1 MPALSTE
8 SIGKFVALGGTYRS
22 HLDEKELTYRWPD
35 VWIAPDEAVIPD
47 AATIEIPS
55 RVDTTKPGA
64 ELTAVIGEDIYQASE
79 EEAWEAIKGFTISN
93 DVTAAGEWPGQSDP
107 NLKMNTGV
115 GYKIL
120 PTFHPI
126 LTDYVPRGDVSDYD
140 DLAVEIRVDG
150 EVSVS
155 GTTKQLA
162 FTIPE
167 LISFASSIVH
177 LHPGDVVAM
186 GDPGR
191 PSVMLDDSDEVTCSI
206 ENHGE
211 LTNPI
216 STQ

>member
-1 MPALSTE
+1 MPTLSME

-22 HLDEKELTYRWPD
+22 HLKEKELTYRWPD

-47 AATIEIPS
+47 GATIEIPS
-55 RVDTTKPGA
+55 QVDKTKPGA
-64 ELTAVIGEDIYQASE
+64 ELTAVIGEDIHQASE
-79 EEAWEAIKGFTISN
+79 QEAWEAIKGFTISN

-126 LTDYVPRGDVSDYD
+126 LTEYVPRGDVTDYD

-167 LISFASSIVH
+167 LISFASSIIH

-186 GDPGR
+186 GDPGQ
-191 PSVMLDDSDEVTCSI
+191 PSVMLHGADKVTCSI

-211 LTNPI
+211 LTNLI

>member
-1 MPALSTE
+1 MTKLSVE

-47 AATIEIPS
+47 GATIEIPS
-55 RVDTTKPGA
+55 RVDKTKPGA
-64 ELTAVIGEDIYQASE
+64 ELTAVIGESIYQASE
-79 EEAWEAIKGFTISN
+79 HEAWEAIKGFTISN

-107 NLKMNTGV
+107 DLKMNTGV

-126 LTDYVPRGDVSDYD
+126 LTEYVPCSDADDYD
-140 DLAVEIRVDG
+140 DLSVEIRVGG

-155 GTTKQLA
+155 GTTEQLA

-167 LISFASSIVH
+167 LISFTSSIVH

-186 GDPGR
+186 GDPGK
-191 PSVMLDDSDEVTCSI
+191 PSVMLDGADEVKCTI

-211 LTNPI
+211 LINPI
-216 STQ
+216 STR